1 MGARAARIAGRGALS
16 DLLPDAPA
24 KPTPV
29 ILGILNLSPE
39 SFSDGGKYS
48 EPAVALAH
56 ATHLVAEGADVID
69 VGAAA
74 SNAAAPTISPAAELG
89 RLDPVVSELMRA
101 GTAVSIDSASPE
113 VQRHGLDLGVAYLND
128 VSGFGD
134 EALYPRLAAAQT
146 KLIVVH
152 TLTGARAAPRDTR
165 PGEIMASLQRF
176 FDGRIA
182 ELTKAGVARER
193 IILDPGMGLFLGS
206 GAGPSIE
213 ALRGLP
219 ALRARFGLPI
229 LVSVSRKSFLGDI
242 TGRPVAERAAGTLA
256 AELYAI
262 DAGADYVR
270 THAPGALRDALA
282 VSRALRG

>member
-1 MGARAARIAGRGALS
+1 
-16 DLLPDAPA
+16 
-24 KPTPV
+24 
-29 ILGILNLSPE
+29 
-39 SFSDGGKYS
+39 
-48 EPAVALAH
+48 LAH
-56 ATHLVAEGADVID
+56 AAHLVAEGADVID

-74 SNAAAPTISPAAELG
+74 SNAAAPTISLVAELG

-113 VQRHGLDLGVAYLND
+113 VQRHALDLGVAYLND

-165 PGEIMASLQRF
+165 PGEVTASLQRF

-219 ALRARFGLPI
+219 ALRARYGLPI

-242 TGRPVAERAAGTLA
+242 TGRPVTERAAGTLA
-256 AELYAI
+256 AELYAV